1 MKCDRLSIMRY
12 SIFPGLLII
21 PVLGISTA
29 GLSQD
34 VAPSKAA
41 EPLVDVAKVD
51 PTIVIDLRYATPRNV
66 TGQPIYPQ
74 GTRCLVRSGVA
85 EKLKVA
91 QQYLWLRGY
100 GLKIWD
106 AYRPEY
112 AQKILWDAVKTYEFA
127 ADPAKGRALH
137 TWGVA
142 VDVTL
147 VDRKK
152 NELSM
157 PTDFDDFTAAANDI
171 YLGGDPA
178 VALHLRLLKHAMH
191 LAGFY
196 GFYPEWWHYMDK
208 DWKNYKVVEAA
219 DIPPPEGSYD
229 RFLEWVRRLF

>member
-1 MKCDRLSIMRY
+1 LKCDRLSIMRY

-112 AQKILWDAVKTYEFA
+112 AQKILWDAVKNYEFA

-142 VDVTL
+142 VDVTSTWEAI
-147 VDRKK
+147 RRWPCIYASS
-152 NELSM
+152 SM
-157 PTDFDDFTAAANDI
+157 PCTWRVFTGFIPN
-171 YLGGDPA
+171 GGTTWTRTGRTTKSSRRRISRP
-178 VALHLRLLKHAMH
+178 LRGVTTVSLN
-191 LAGFY
+191 G
-196 GFYPEWWHYMDK
+196 
-208 DWKNYKVVEAA
+208 
-219 DIPPPEGSYD
+219 
-229 RFLEWVRRLF
+229 